1 MNTIEQFNEHV
12 MQTYGRIG
20 LVMESGHGQ
29 TAVGEDGKEYID
41 FGSGIGT
48 NSLGYCDEDWVNA
61 ICEQAHKIQHTSNYY
76 YTKVQADFAKRLCEA
91 TGYEKM
97 FFGNSGAEANE
108 CAIKLARKYSFDKY
122 GKDAERNIIITLV
135 ERFALF
141 LQQVRRFSTTTSS
154 RSLVDL
160 RMLSLMISTIL
171 WTSST
176 NLTTRFAL

>member
-61 ICEQAHKIQHTSNYY
+61 ICDQAHKIQHTSNYY

-97 FFGNSGAEANE
+97 FFGNSGAE
-108 CAIKLARKYSFDKY
+108 
-122 GKDAERNIIITLV
+122 
-135 ERFALF
+135 RFALF
-141 LQQVRRFSTTTSS
+141 LQQDRRFSTTTSS

-160 RMLSLMISTIL
+160 KMLSLMILTIL

-176 NLTTRFAL
+176 SLTTRSAL